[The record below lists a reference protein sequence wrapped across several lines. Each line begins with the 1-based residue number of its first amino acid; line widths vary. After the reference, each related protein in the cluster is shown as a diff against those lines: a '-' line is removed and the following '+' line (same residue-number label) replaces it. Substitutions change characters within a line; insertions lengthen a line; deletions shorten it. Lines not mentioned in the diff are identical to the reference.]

1 MAKKSALPPPR
12 KTSAAFNRAALPRA
26 PSGKCF
32 FSSAPPA
39 ATDANSRSNVQTFRS
54 MTFTLQCGSSRSM
67 YPLSIE
73 TPSGGEVGIVRGG
86 NARTSVFR
94 FSKVCPPFPFSN

>member
-1 MAKKSALPPPR
+1 
-12 KTSAAFNRAALPRA
+12 
-26 PSGKCF
+26 
-32 FSSAPPA
+32 
-39 ATDANSRSNVQTFRS
+39 